1 MKEGKLHLDSGPS
14 TVNLQYTT
22 TGWIMYLMST
32 MALQHGARS
41 ILYDGSPFI
50 PDLTTFI
57 NLVGDQK
64 VTDLGISPRYLQT
77 LASASPPVLPK
88 EITDLSSLRRVSSTG
103 MVLPESLFH
112 WFYDA
117 GFPSSVH
124 LNNISGGTDVASS
137 FAMGNLLTPL
147 YAGGC
152 QGPGLA
158 MNLQVYDQT
167 IEGGKGVTGK
177 PLAIGEA
184 GELVVTAA
192 FPNQPVKFWGDVTGQ
207 KYFDAYYARFDSKFF
222 CFLSPF
228 TSHPSYLT
236 LHILPFTSHPSRLTL
251 HISPFTSYPLHLTLH
266 IPKN

>member
-1 MKEGKLHLDSGPS
+1 MLTFHLQILTETIGTTGVPKCIVHGCGPVLISSMKEGKLHLDSGPS
-14 TVNLQYTT
+14 MVNLQYTT

-41 ILYDGSPFI
+41 VLYDGSPFI
-50 PDLTTFI
+50 PDLTTFVRM
-57 NLVGDQK
+57 VGEQK

-77 LASASPPVLPK
+77 LASASPPVIPK
-88 EITDLSSLRRVSSTG
+88 QVTDLSNLRRVSSTG

-112 WFYDA
+112 WFYDE
-117 GFPSSVH
+117 GFPPSVH

-167 IEGGKGVTGK
+167 IEGGKGIKGK
-177 PLAIGEA
+177 PLPIGEA

-192 FPNQPVKFWGDVTGQ
+192 FPNQPVKFWGDASGQ
-207 KYFDAYYARFDSKFF
+207 KYFDAYYARFDSKSSFSD
-222 CFLSPF
+222 LKV
-228 TSHPSYLT
+228 
-236 LHILPFTSHPSRLTL
+236 R
-251 HISPFTSYPLHLTLH
+251 
-266 IPKN
+266 N

>member
-1 MKEGKLHLDSGPS
+1 MKEGKLHLDSGPT

-41 ILYDGSPFI
+41 ILYDGSPFV
-50 PDLTTFI
+50 PDLTTFVR
-57 NLVGDQK
+57 LVGEQK

-77 LASASPPVLPK
+77 LASASPSVIPK
-88 EITDLSSLRRVSSTG
+88 QVTDLSSLRRVSSTG

-112 WFYDA
+112 WFYDT

-137 FAMGNLLTPL
+137 FAMGNLMTPL

-167 IEGGKGVTGK
+167 IEGGKGIKGK

-192 FPNQPVKFWGDVTGQ
+192 FPNQPVKFWGDDSGQ
-207 KYFDAYYARFDSKFF
+207 KYFDAYYARFDSTSIPS
-222 CFLSPF
+222 SPRIRKLIFSQMSGLTVTISWF
-228 TSHPSYLT
+228 TPKQMVYTSSAVLT
-236 LHILPFTSHPSRLTL
+236 VS
-251 HISPFTSYPLHLTLH
+251 
-266 IPKN
+266 